1 MIDEP
6 EGLADDEDDRAEASD
21 AKTPDVLGA
30 DNGMDHD
37 EQIVAFYEREEL
49 LPTPDIL
56 AEYYAISRDTGD
68 RVVGLAE
75 QALTHGR
82 ASKQEDFRLTRIAFI
97 SIPVTT
103 IAFIAGATL
112 AVIFVDLVS
121 GIVIGFGGPLG
132 LSLFSWSRRKRD
144 SDTE

>member
-6 EGLADDEDDRAEASD
+6 EGLADGEDDRAEASD

-82 ASKQEDFRLTRIAFI
+82 ASKQEEFRLTRIAFI

-103 IAFIAGATL
+103 IAFIAGGHL
-112 AVIFVDLVS
+112 GRDIRRPRQRHRHWLRRPPRPVAVQLE
-121 GIVIGFGGPLG
+121 PPQA
-132 LSLFSWSRRKRD
+132 R
-144 SDTE
+144 